1 MKRKILEAA
10 NEFVRIDLDQ
20 MRAYDIT
27 NIANGTYTP
36 LEGFLTS
43 VDFES
48 VVNNLHLADGTLWST
63 PIILDIERTKLPISA
78 GDEVLLWYNNKPLA
92 LLEVE
97 DVYKW
102 NKAETIQ
109 KLFRTKDPQHP
120 GVGYFSKM
128 GDYLIGGKIW
138 LLTQP
143 SEELSVLTPEEARGL
158 FKRKGWKTIV
168 AFQTRNVPHKGHEFL
183 IRYALQYVDGAF
195 INPVIGKKK
204 KGDWRDEVIEAAWE
218 KLRELYFPKDS
229 TVLGFLRYVMRYAGP
244 REALHHAIMRKNLGV
259 THFIIGRDHAG
270 VGNYYKPYEAQ
281 EFVKQYED
289 ELEIEIMAFKE
300 SYWCEKC
307 QTIVNDKI
315 CPHKEEFKI
324 RFSGTKIRKMI
335 TSNQE
340 PDERKFRKEILE
352 VIKKFE
358 NPFY

>member
-1 MKRKILEAA
+1 
-10 NEFVRIDLDQ
+10 
-20 MRAYDIT
+20 
-27 NIANGTYTP
+27 
-36 LEGFLTS
+36 
-43 VDFES
+43 
-48 VVNNLHLADGTLWST
+48 
-63 PIILDIERTKLPISA
+63 
-78 GDEVLLWYNNKPLA
+78 
-92 LLEVE
+92 
-97 DVYKW
+97 
-102 NKAETIQ
+102 
-109 KLFRTKDPQHP
+109 
-120 GVGYFSKM
+120 M